1 MKNSDVDVA
10 TEMATFARTQ
20 ILSQTAVSML
30 AQANSFPHM
39 LLPLGEGAGIP
50 VIWPEIWPRKNRR
63 ASGGPG
69 NGLNNQKKKGNVCGH
84 R

>member
-30 AQANSFPHM
+30 AQASSFPHM
-39 LLPLGEGAGIP
+39 LLHL
-50 VIWPEIWPRKNRR
+50 V
-63 ASGGPG
+63 GG
-69 NGLNNQKKKGNVCGH
+69 
-84 R
+84 